1 MNRFMLLAGFLCAA
15 ASNATAQNS
24 TAAHATNAAHQS
36 DQLIARIAGY
46 TMTRGGA
53 SEFLQA
59 LTDGVGGRV
68 TGSPQSQAASELILK
83 TLKEAGFENAHFEEY
98 AIESRWQRGASEGQ
112 VISPVIAPLHV
123 GSYGWAPGTPGRIE
137 ASLVDLGTPASN
149 DLPKT
154 SENLRGAT
162 VLVDVH
168 NIGNAPLPVMRALIA
183 QQLARAGAA
192 AMLIPSDKPARM
204 LYTSAYGLYPR
215 GPLPVLSVGK
225 EDALFLRRLL
235 ARGPAK
241 IALNIQN
248 SFDSSPAKERNVIA
262 DLPGTNTEEVTMVGA
277 HFDSWDPAQ
286 GADDNG
292 SGVAAVLEAARI
304 LKLTGAKPRTT
315 IRFAFFS
322 GEEEAN
328 LGSRAYVE
336 QHKDELDHLRA
347 FLLMDGGAQTPRG
360 FNTNGRGDVAASV
373 RSALRPLAAM
383 GAGIVF
389 EDADMESDNASFM
402 VAGVPSLTLIT
413 EPGDYEVRHHAITD
427 TFDRVD
433 QHMLALDTAV
443 MAISAY
449 LIANEENR
457 PGRRLSLAEVKELL
471 RKTGLESAQEIQF
484 GALKP

>member
-1 MNRFMLLAGFLCAA
+1 MNRFLLFAGFLCVA
-15 ASNATAQNS
+15 ASNARAQDS
-24 TAAHATNAAHQS
+24 ARAHAATAAHQP
-36 DQLIARIAGY
+36 DERIARIAGY
-46 TMTRGGA
+46 AMTRGGA
-53 SEFLQA
+53 AEFLQT
-59 LTDGVGGRV
+59 LTDGIGGRV
-68 TGSPQSQAASELILK
+68 TGSTQSQAASELILK

-98 AIESRWQRGASEGQ
+98 VIESRWQRGAATGE
-112 VISPVIAPLHV
+112 VVSPVAALLHV

-137 ASLVDLGTPASN
+137 AALVDLGTPATN

-154 SENLRGAT
+154 AENLRGAA

-183 QQLARAGAA
+183 QQLARAGAS

-215 GPLPVLSVGK
+215 GPLPILSIGK
-225 EDALFLRRLL
+225 EDTLFLRRLL
-235 ARGPAK
+235 ARGPVK
-241 IALNIQN
+241 LSLNIHN
-248 SFDSSPAKERNVIA
+248 SFDGSPGKERNVIA
-262 DLPGTNTEEVTMVGA
+262 DLPGIHPEEVTLVGA

-304 LKLTGAKPRTT
+304 LKLTGVRPRTT

-336 QHKDELDHLRA
+336 KHKDELDRLRA
-347 FLLMDGGAQTPRG
+347 FLLMDDGAQAPLG
-360 FNTNGRGDVAASV
+360 FKTNGRGDVAASV
-373 RSALRPLAAM
+373 RSALQPLLAM
-383 GAGIVF
+383 GAGTVS
-389 EDADMESDNASFM
+389 EEADMQSDNASFM

-413 EPGDYEVRHHAITD
+413 EPGDYDARHHAITD
-427 TFDRVD
+427 TFEKID

-443 MAISAY
+443 MAISAF
-449 LIANEENR
+449 LIADEESR
-457 PGRRLSLAEVKELL
+457 LGHRLSLAEVKDLL
-471 RKTGLESAQEIQF
+471 RKMGLESAQEIQF